1 MPESRVAEVSKGDA
15 TEATAPEPAPAPAT
29 PLQQKGFGAAGVP
42 HADHKRDDHE
52 CVSCLSF
59 YMLQDFLDK
68 ERNVTKVTWLSLM
81 ERRM

>member
-52 CVSCLSF
+52 CVCLACRSTCF
-59 YMLQDFLDK
+59 K
-68 ERNVTKVTWLSLM
+68 TSST
-81 ERRM
+81 RRETLPR